1 MKTPKVTVDVLLEE
15 GGKILLVKRAFPPF
29 KGRWALPGG
38 YIEYGE
44 RAEEAA
50 AREAKE
56 ETGLDVEL
64 EGIVGVYS
72 DPKRDPRG
80 HQISIAYRAKKSRG
94 MLKGSRET
102 KEAKM
107 WNIAKLPKL
116 AFDHAE
122 IIRDAAKNG
131 A

>member
-1 MKTPKVTVDVLLEE
+1 MKEIRVTVDILLEDA
-15 GGKILLVKRAFPPF
+15 GKILLVKRAFPPF

-56 ETGLDVEL
+56 ETGLDIQL
-64 EGIVGVYS
+64 GSIIGAYS

-80 HQISIAYRAKKSRG
+80 HQISIVYRAKKKSGRI
-94 MLKGSRET
+94 KKSKET
-102 KEAKM
+102 KEVKM

-122 IIRDAAKNG
+122 IIRDATKNG